1 MNFIQALKKILA
13 LFSRTNRNDFKL
25 IPSTQ
30 TKTSSGPVESE
41 TPDVVINQIDVAP
54 IPDAPKEAVFK
65 FDHNPLDTIFI
76 TQRFGEDPA
85 LYGRW
90 NLKGHHGLD
99 FRTKTSTD
107 PIGKQNIYAVLSGTV
122 IQATYND
129 NNGNFV
135 RLKHEDG
142 GQSVYLHLSALKVT
156 SGEPIEAGELIG
168 ISGNTGFSG
177 GPHLHFGYR
186 PSGFDVSDGYMG
198 YVDCEPFLIV

>member
-1 MNFIQALKKILA
+1 MNIIKALKKLIA
-13 LFSRTNRNDFKL
+13 LFPLTNKNDFKL

-30 TKTSSGPVESE
+30 TQTSNDVVESE
-41 TPDVVINQIDVAP
+41 TPDVVINRIYETP
-54 IPDAPKEAVFK
+54 IPDVPKEVFFK
-65 FDHNPLDTIFI
+65 FDHNPLDSIFI
-76 TQRFGEDPA
+76 TQKFGEDPT

-107 PIGKQNIYAVLSGTV
+107 PIGKQNIYAVLPGTV
-122 IQATYND
+122 IQATYSD

-135 RLKHEDG
+135 RLEHEDG
-142 GQSVYLHLSALKVT
+142 GQSVYLHLSMIKVT
-156 SGEPIEAGELIG
+156 SGKRIEAGDLIG

-186 PSGFDVSDGYMG
+186 PGGFNVGDGYMG